1 MDKDALQTAT
11 RPLRKTN
18 TEVIPLLDEDV
29 ICGFSTTASKEVK
42 SSFEILSHLS
52 AFGSIS
58 FTKDSVE
65 ITCKD
70 DRSIAATTI
79 DTNCCDIEKYVY
91 KVGEPVLTIGI
102 SLQMVFQCMTIAQQT
117 DSMCLYLSKE
127 SLKKNCLIIEIHS
140 REGTYV
146 HAHCVKMKPSTIQP
160 EIKMTSLM
168 QKKFD
173 VCIKM
178 STTEFLRTLRAANK
192 NGDSIQILTK
202 YDDKL
207 MNNYCYFATKGK
219 RLGCDFYSKH
229 YFQSTKNEQ
238 IECNTMNLY
247 SIPMLLIVAKATNLS
262 ATIHIY
268 INKVKDVIGVKYRV
282 STIGTFRAFI
292 VPLKYEG
299 KFNAL
304 TKTQAN

>member
-1 MDKDALQTAT
+1 MNKDSVQIDKRHLNK
-11 RPLRKTN
+11 PN
-18 TEVIPLLDEDV
+18 TEVIPLLAENV

-42 SSFEILSHLS
+42 SSFEILSHLA
-52 AFGSIS
+52 AFGTIS
-58 FTKDSVE
+58 FSKENVE

-79 DTNCCDIEKYVY
+79 DTKCCDIEKYVY
-91 KVGEPVLTIGI
+91 KTDKTVLTIGI
-102 SLQMVFQCMTIAQQT
+102 SLQMLFQCMTIAQQT
-117 DSMCLYLSKE
+117 DSMCLYLSEE
-127 SLKKNCLIIEIHS
+127 SLKQNCLIVEIHS

-146 HAHCVKMKPSTIQP
+146 HAHSVKMKPTNIQP

-168 QKKFD
+168 SKKFD

-202 YDDKL
+202 YDEKL
-207 MNNYCYFATKGK
+207 KNNYCYFATKGK

-229 YFQSTKNEQ
+229 YFQSTQEEQ

-268 INKVKDVIGVKYRV
+268 INKARDVIGIKYRV

-292 VPLKYEG
+292 VPLKHEG
-299 KFNAL
+299 KFNTL
-304 TKTQAN
+304 TKTQSN